1 MPTKTPVGEPCSD
14 SGQIPA
20 RSSTSQ
26 HSSSTSRCCGSTATA
41 SRGLI
46 PKNPGS
52 NSPASC
58 STPPSAPTPPAPQQ
72 LPQQLRRHRTPR
84 ETAAHRHHRNRLIT
98 LFFSCAEALVTL
110 VQVER
115 LLFGESTKPVLD
127 FGHMGASFLSLST
140 RPKSSL

>member
-14 SGQIPA
+14 SGHIPA

-58 STPPSAPTPPAPQQ
+58 STPPSATTPPAGHPPPPPPPPPSRPPPVPRQLRHRIAPLRQQ

-110 VQVER
+110 GQVER
-115 LLFGESTKPVLD
+115 
-127 FGHMGASFLSLST
+127 
-140 RPKSSL
+140 